1 MNKRIILVG
10 FIIFS
15 FVFNTFSQ
23 DTNFIYFD
31 KKWQETKESKAKYIR
46 KEITLPNSYKIE
58 MFYSNGTP
66 IYKGEYS
73 SLEPEIENGTT
84 LHYDENGKLIER
96 GYFTYGYP
104 DSLWYVLNPVSGLFD
119 TLNYIGIKELI
130 KSLDDPSSFPET
142 YVIVEDMPSFPGKHS
157 NSPSVNF
164 KDFRA
169 FIKSETY
176 YPMMARKRK
185 IQGSVVVMFTVGPD
199 GNIYDIM
206 IPKPKSKYFDY
217 EAVRVIRNSPKWNP
231 GKQKGE
237 PLPIRVNTS
246 VWFYL

>member
-1 MNKRIILVG
+1 
-10 FIIFS
+10 
-15 FVFNTFSQ
+15 
-23 DTNFIYFD
+23 
-31 KKWQETKESKAKYIR
+31 
-46 KEITLPNSYKIE
+46 
-58 MFYSNGTP
+58 
-66 IYKGEYS
+66 
-73 SLEPEIENGTT
+73 
-84 LHYDENGKLIER
+84 
-96 GYFTYGYP
+96 
-104 DSLWYVLNPVSGLFD
+104 
-119 TLNYIGIKELI
+119 
-130 KSLDDPSSFPET
+130 
-142 YVIVEDMPSFPGKHS
+142 MPSFPGKHS
-157 NSPSVNF
+157 NSPSVTF

-206 IPKPKSKYFDY
+206 IPKPKSNYFDY